1 MGRLKHFNKRVT
13 IRLSDE
19 QYEKLYKLADA
30 EGMSVSAYIRISI
43 NFMAKKL
50 RQIYGTKP
58 QERPDMRTNY
68 KW

>member
-1 MGRLKHFNKRVT
+1 MGRIKHFHKRVT

-30 EGMSVSAYIRISI
+30 EGMSISSYIRISI
-43 NFMAKKL
+43 NFMSKKL
-50 RQIYGTKP
+50 KQIYGVKP
-58 QERPDMRTNY
+58 QERPDLRMNY